1 LAFDSD
7 GTLWAITDRRNI
19 NNRLTDEP
27 SQILRIDVNTGTA
40 TLVSSTTEV
49 GFESL
54 AIAPPAGCATDVHG
68 DGDYARIP
76 ALNPVGRLLTIF
88 VLLLAGLVFLRK
100 RIF

>member
-1 LAFDSD
+1 
-7 GTLWAITDRRNI
+7 
-19 NNRLTDEP
+19 
-27 SQILRIDVNTGTA
+27 VNTGTA
-40 TLVSSTTEV
+40 TLVGSTTEV

-54 AIAPPAGCATDVHG
+54 AIAPPSGCATDVHG

-76 ALNPVGRLLTIF
+76 ALNPLGRLLTIF